1 MGAGVEGSFLAV
13 CMEGSSQEYS
23 TVIGDVNSKLNWYP
37 PGPEIAF
44 VLRWIDISRRDRQEA
59 TKNGPSSGAQSAR

>member
-1 MGAGVEGSFLAV
+1 
-13 CMEGSSQEYS
+13 MEGSSQEYS

-44 VLRWIDISRRDRQEA
+44 VLRKGIDISRRDRQEA

>member
-1 MGAGVEGSFLAV
+1 LTFTGKKTRYGNGCGCGRFFLAV

-44 VLRWIDISRRDRQEA
+44 LRKGMTMD
-59 TKNGPSSGAQSAR
+59 